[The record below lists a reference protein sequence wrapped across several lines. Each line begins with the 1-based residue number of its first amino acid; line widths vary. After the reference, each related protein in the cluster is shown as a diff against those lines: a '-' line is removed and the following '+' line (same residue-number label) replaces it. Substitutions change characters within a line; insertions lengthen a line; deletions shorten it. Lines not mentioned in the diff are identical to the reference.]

1 MEIEL
6 VERVGVEHI
15 GIDSDIG
22 MELGLRSSWS
32 WSWDG
37 VGVGVG
43 EAGVVNHTPLP
54 APSQI

>member
-1 MEIEL
+1 MEIGD
-6 VERVGVEHI
+6 ERVGVEEMI
-15 GIDSDIG
+15 VILGLEI
-22 MELGLRSSWS
+22 GLRSSWS

-43 EAGVVNHTPLP
+43 EAGVVNHTLLP